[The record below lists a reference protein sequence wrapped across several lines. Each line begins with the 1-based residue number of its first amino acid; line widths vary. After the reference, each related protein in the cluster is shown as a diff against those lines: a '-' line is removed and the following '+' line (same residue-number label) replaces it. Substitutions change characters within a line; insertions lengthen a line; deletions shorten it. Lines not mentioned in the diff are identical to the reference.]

1 MIYQTL
7 NHRICEQ
14 ALSVTTADGT
24 PLDIRPK
31 TCQLLLLLIKSSGQ
45 PVSKKSL
52 LETVWKDSVVS
63 EQVVFQSINEIRQ
76 LFPNDDVIK
85 TIPKQGYLWLP
96 KVEPLESVT
105 VEIANNS
112 TRKNNTKRTQTQVN
126 RLAVLC
132 CSLVAVILLLF
143 AFKKYDISTGSQ
155 NAQQQVKGS
164 IIILPTQ
171 NHIIGNDHNWV
182 KLGMMDQVIQRLP
195 NSKHNAVLATD
206 YVLQVLNR
214 ANAPQDNI
222 QVQDIQKIFQVSGAE
237 LVVLSKLLG
246 SPHDYQLVYTL
257 HYRDYVKKGVITN
270 GNIQSLIDDFSQLI
284 AKQIGGNSQLVH
296 QMYETDFNNQML
308 GMAIETSNEG
318 NYQLAK
324 SMLETIVLSNPDNYT
339 AQRIL
344 IEIWLRLKQFEQ
356 AKIHIKN
363 VLPAL
368 LNSKN
373 EGEITRLLHLK
384 ALSFYVTYDDKTAS
398 KVAEQALKSAKKNND
413 WLLMAQIKNLQA
425 AIALNTQDYV
435 LVEKLYK
442 EEKEHHQVLRCPV
455 GEAHSWAN
463 LAKLA
468 KIQKQPEKFHYS
480 IDKAISIAKHRDLD
494 LQLAFFIETKQMSF
508 N

>member
-1 MIYQTL
+1 MFYQTL

-14 ALSVTTADGT
+14 GLSVTIVDGN
-24 PLDIRPK
+24 PLYIRPK
-31 TCQLLLLLIKSSGQ
+31 TCQLLLLLIKNSGK
-45 PVSKKSL
+45 PISKKSL

-76 LFPNDDVIK
+76 LFPDEDVIK

-96 KVEPLESVT
+96 EVESFESVT
-105 VEIANNS
+105 AEIASNS
-112 TRKNNTKRTQTQVN
+112 TQPSNTTRTQTQAN
-126 RLAVLC
+126 ILTVLF
-132 CSLVAVILLLF
+132 CSLIAVVLLLF
-143 AFKKYDISTGSQ
+143 TFKKYDTSTESQ
-155 NAQQQVKGS
+155 NSHQQVKGS

-182 KLGMMDQVIQRLP
+182 RLGMMDQVIQRLP

-206 YVLQVLNR
+206 YVLQVLKR
-214 ANAPQDNI
+214 ANAPKNNI
-222 QVQDIQKIFQVSGAE
+222 QVKDIQQIFQVSGAE
-237 LVVLSKLLG
+237 LIVLSKLLG
-246 SPHDYQLVYTL
+246 SPHDYQLVYTF
-257 HYRDYVKKGVITN
+257 HYRNHVKKGVITN
-270 GNIQSLIDDFSQLI
+270 GKIQSLIDDFSHLI
-284 AKQIGGNSQLVH
+284 AKQIGGDALPLNLT
-296 QMYETDFNNQML
+296 YKIDFNNQML
-308 GMAIETSNEG
+308 GTAIETRDEG

-324 SMLETIVLSNPDNYT
+324 SMLESIVLINPDNYT

-344 IEIWLRLKQFEQ
+344 TEILLRLKQFEE
-356 AKIHIKN
+356 AKTHISN
-363 VLPAL
+363 VLPMVL
-368 LNSKN
+368 KGKDD
-373 EGEITRLLHLK
+373 GEVTRLLYLQ

-398 KVAEQALKSAKKNND
+398 KIAEQALRSAKKNND

-463 LAKLA
+463 LANLA
-468 KIQKQPEKFHYS
+468 KIQKKPEKFHYS
-480 IDKAISIAKHRDLD
+480 IDQAIAIAKHRDLD
-494 LQLAFFIETKQMSF
+494 WQLAYFIKTKQISF